1 MIIKK
6 TILSLLMFGS
16 ITAQAQ
22 EYFFPEKD
30 KGPLVVVLS
39 GSSGPTRYQDLT
51 SSIAKLGYS
60 VLLVDG
66 RDVPPDAGYA
76 SSNLKRYISEA
87 QHNTKVKSGNV
98 VVIGLSLGGGGALV
112 NAVQGDNSI
121 VGVIAM
127 YPAIAKV
134 SRTSTANKLKVPTLI
149 FAGGKDKFYNCCLVE
164 YAHEYAL
171 SAKNIGKSV
180 DLVVY
185 PNAGHGFNLKSTP
198 GYMEE
203 ESIDSFNKIQNFL
216 QKMLPIE

>member
-16 ITAQAQ
+16 VTAQAQ

-76 SSNLKRYISEA
+76 ASNLKRYIFGSPMPLHHHFFGFLIKKVA
-87 QHNTKVKSGNV
+87 SKSHNPLPEK
-98 VVIGLSLGGGGALV
+98 
-112 NAVQGDNSI
+112 
-121 VGVIAM
+121 
-127 YPAIAKV
+127 
-134 SRTSTANKLKVPTLI
+134 I
-149 FAGGKDKFYNCCLVE
+149 FK
-164 YAHEYAL
+164 
-171 SAKNIGKSV
+171 
-180 DLVVY
+180 
-185 PNAGHGFNLKSTP
+185 
-198 GYMEE
+198 
-203 ESIDSFNKIQNFL
+203 
-216 QKMLPIE
+216 

>member
-1 MIIKK
+1 
-6 TILSLLMFGS
+6 
-16 ITAQAQ
+16 
-22 EYFFPEKD
+22 
-30 KGPLVVVLS
+30 
-39 GSSGPTRYQDLT
+39 
-51 SSIAKLGYS
+51 
-60 VLLVDG
+60 LLVDG
-66 RDVPPDAGYA
+66 RDVPPDSGYA

-87 QHNTKVKSGNV
+87 QLNTKVKSGDV

-127 YPAIAKV
+127 YPAIAKI

-149 FAGGKDKFYNCCLVE
+149 FAGGKDTYYNCCLVE
-164 YAHEYAL
+164 YANEYVV

-185 PNAGHGFNLKSTP
+185 PNAGHGFNLKSSP

-203 ESIDSFNKIQNFL
+203 ESTDSFNKIQNFL